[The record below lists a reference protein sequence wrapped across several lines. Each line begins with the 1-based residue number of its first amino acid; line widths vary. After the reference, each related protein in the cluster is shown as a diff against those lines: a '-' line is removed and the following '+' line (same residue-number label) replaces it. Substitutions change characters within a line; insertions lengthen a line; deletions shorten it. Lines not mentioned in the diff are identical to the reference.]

1 MTEKKHNG
9 NVNVEDAVSQSEE
22 FLIKN
27 KKAIIGGV
35 IAVIIIVAGI
45 IMHKHMYADPR
56 EEKAQAAL
64 FRGQDLFAQDAYA
77 QAINGD
83 SIGFMGLL
91 QVAEQYS
98 GTKAANLAKAYT
110 GLSYAQMGEYEKALT
125 YLNDFKGKDQMVSAA
140 VMGAAGNCYAQLGQ
154 LDNATASLLK
164 AASKA
169 DSNTLSPIFLQQAGE
184 IFVNQGKYADAIKA
198 YTQIKTKYFQSYQA
212 MNIDK
217 YIEQAELLKK

>member
-1 MTEKKHNG
+1 MTEQKHNG
-9 NVNVEDAVSQSEE
+9 NVNVEDAVSHSEE

-35 IAVIIIVAGI
+35 ISVIIIVAGI

>member
-1 MTEKKHNG
+1 MTEQKHNG

-110 GLSYAQMGEYEKALT
+110 GLSYAQMGQYETALT
-125 YLNDFKGKDQMVSAA
+125 YLNDFKGKDKMVAAA
-140 VMGAAGNCYAQLGQ
+140 VMGATGNCYAQLGQ
-154 LDNATASLLK
+154 LDKATASLLK
-164 AASKA
+164 AAETA

>member
-1 MTEKKHNG
+1 MTEQKHNG

-110 GLSYAQMGEYEKALT
+110 GLSYAQMGQYETALT
-125 YLNDFKGKDQMVSAA
+125 YLNDFKGKDKMVAAA
-140 VMGAAGNCYAQLGQ
+140 VMGATGNCYAQLGQ
-154 LDNATASLLK
+154 LDKATASLLK
-164 AASKA
+164 AADKA

>member
-1 MTEKKHNG
+1 MTEQKHNG
-9 NVNVEDAVSQSEE
+9 NVNVEDAVSHSEE

-35 IAVIIIVAGI
+35 VAVIIIVAGI